1 MASDKVNYPEVGG
14 IAQAIKYQIRTG
26 GFWDGLT
33 GSSKELLDQIA
44 TAIARMVA
52 GDGTHWDAIIG
63 YAHAAKPGTEKAE
76 PEPSHND
83 GGHHYGQGP
92 AAPPA
97 REKGQDELSDAVQRL
112 ARDRVQRNQGE
123 LR

>member
-33 GSSKELLDQIA
+33 GSSKESLDQIA

-52 GDGTHWDAIIG
+52 GDGVHWDAIIG
-63 YAHAAKPGTEKAE
+63 YAHAAKPGTDDPPTTVE
-76 PEPSHND
+76 PDIPR
-83 GGHHYGQGP
+83 
-92 AAPPA
+92 AARLSGMEAIERSMRSIPA
-97 REKGQDELSDAVQRL
+97 RNDHG
-112 ARDRVQRNQGE
+112 
-123 LR
+123 

>member
-33 GSSKELLDQIA
+33 GSSKESLDQIA

-52 GDGTHWDAIIG
+52 GDGVHWDAIIG

-76 PEPSHND
+76 PEADIPR
-83 GGHHYGQGP
+83 G
-92 AAPPA
+92 A
-97 REKGQDELSDAVQRL
+97 RLSGMEAFER
-112 ARDRVQRNQGE
+112 
-123 LR
+123 

>member
-33 GSSKELLDQIA
+33 GSSKESLDQIA

-52 GDGTHWDAIIG
+52 GDGVHWDAIIG

-76 PEPSHND
+76 PEPD
-83 GGHHYGQGP
+83 IP
-92 AAPPA
+92 RAARLSGMEAIERSMRSIPA
-97 REKGQDELSDAVQRL
+97 RNDHG
-112 ARDRVQRNQGE
+112 
-123 LR
+123 